1 MLINCKNCK
10 KEYSNDVESCP
21 ECGNPTKKEIKVK
34 YADNHKITDFTTP
47 IKYPI
52 LIQIVAGTFLVVLAG
67 LIMRLGND
75 DDVTIAIICSIT
87 YLPIIYSNRANS
99 KIARIVMW
107 VIYIVMLSSPLI
119 KIF

>member
-1 MLINCKNCK
+1 MLISCKQCK
-10 KEYSNDVESCP
+10 KEYSNDAKSCP

-34 YADNHKITDFTTP
+34 YSDNHKFTDFTTP

-67 LIMRLGND
+67 VIMRLGND
-75 DDVTIAIICSIT
+75 DDITIAIICAIT

-99 KIARIVMW
+99 KIVRVLMW
-107 VIYIVMLSSPLI
+107 IIYIAMISLPFTGI
-119 KIF
+119 